1 MMPTRFLAGFAAL
14 AVAGVAAAGVARTP
28 RETTSTV
35 PARLDD
41 ATYWRLVGE
50 LSEPGGYFRSDNFV
64 SNEGELQYVIP
75 DLQRTVPRGRAYIG
89 VGPEQNLTYIAAL
102 DPAVVFIVDIRRQNL
117 VHHLMFKA
125 LMETSPDRVT
135 YVSRLLSRTP
145 PVALDSTATVVDIFN
160 AMAMVAP
167 DTALYRRNFDEIRE
181 HLTERHGFALP
192 ETDIEGLRYIF
203 SAFAEAGGSL
213 TYSFGQMN
221 NQRFGGW
228 MPTLAEMMS
237 ETDAD
242 GIRRG
247 YLASEANYRAV
258 RSLHERNL
266 IIPVVGDFG
275 GPKAIRAVGDWLRRH
290 DAKVGVFYA
299 SNVEQ
304 YLFQDPA
311 VAAAFY
317 ANLQTL
323 PTDSASIFVRSVS
336 SRGWVPRR
344 NPNSRLAQITMGIE
358 PMLKAI
364 REGRVANYMEL
375 VTLVP

>member
-1 MMPTRFLAGFAAL
+1 MKPVRLFSAIAALGIVAVLAGVGR
-14 AVAGVAAAGVARTP
+14 AVPAAA
-28 RETTSTV
+28 V
-35 PARLDD
+35 PERLADS
-41 ATYWRLVGE
+41 TYWRLVTE

-75 DLQRTVPRGRAYIG
+75 ALLRTVPRGRAYLG

-102 DPAVVFIVDIRRQNL
+102 DPSVVFIVDIRRQNL

-125 LMETSPDRVT
+125 LMEMSPDRVS
-135 YVSRLLSRTP
+135 YVSRLLSRAAP
-145 PVALDSTATVVDIFN
+145 AGLDTASTVVEIFN
-160 AMAMVAP
+160 AMQLVAP
-167 DTALYRRNFDEIRE
+167 DTALYRQNLAGIGE
-181 HLTERHGFALP
+181 HLTRTHGFALA
-192 ETDIEGLRYIF
+192 DNDLEGLRYIF
-203 SAFAEAGGSL
+203 GAFAEAGASL
-213 TYSFGQMN
+213 TYSYGQMN
-221 NQRFGGW
+221 NRRFGGW
-228 MPTLAEMMS
+228 MPTLAEMMTES
-237 ETDAD
+237 D
-242 GIRRG
+242 GEGVHRG

-275 GPKAIRAVGDWLRRH
+275 GTKAIRAVGEWLRRH
-290 DAKVGVFYA
+290 DTKVGVFYA

-304 YLFQDPA
+304 YLFEDPA

-317 ANLQTL
+317 ANLATL
-323 PTDSASIFVRSVS
+323 PVDSASTFVRSVA
-336 SRGWVPRR
+336 SRGWVARR

-375 VTLVP
+375 VMLRP